1 LEALQKK
8 AMRVKFQ
15 VEGQKTGLKPK
26 TVGLTAWTDDAT
38 LSRARAL
45 ERARNIMDGHKLTKS
60 GWLNPHP
67 FPDIA
72 FCKPMLVCFSEA

>member
-1 LEALQKK
+1 VEALQKK

-38 LSRARAL
+38 LSRARNISTKYHARRQTHQ
-45 ERARNIMDGHKLTKS
+45 ERLVEPPSIAGHSVL
-60 GWLNPHP
+60 
-67 FPDIA
+67 
-72 FCKPMLVCFSEA
+72 